1 MTFTPTACQNLRY
14 SKSFLLL
21 LFFIAIEIIFH
32 CPAAHTLKFLRTTR
46 KTTFNVDNIPDLNL
60 KQWTTYEYEYEG
72 EVNFGLAIPNVAQ
85 SGVRMTCKVKI
96 TNGSESSFFLQVR
109 VTTEENV
116 IFTINTLNVIRQVK
130 TSSIQQWRNLS

>member
-21 LFFIAIEIIFH
+21 LLFLLLFNSFSIALLH
-32 CPAAHTLKFLRTTR
+32 KFLRTTR
-46 KTTFNVDNIPDLNL
+46 KTAFNVDNIPDLNL

-85 SGVRMTCKVKI
+85 SGVRMTCKVKV

-109 VTTEENV
+109 VTTEENA

-130 TSSIQQWRNLS
+130 TSSTRHWRNLS